1 MKRVRFSLRDAS
13 WLLIVASILFW
24 TSFAE
29 AHPQQGQSSGFMTG
43 FLHPWSGADHILAMI
58 AVGIWGAQLGT
69 PAIWLLPVTFP
80 MVMAIGGFLGLIGIR
95 LPGVE
100 IGIALSA
107 LLLGVAVCA
116 EARPKL
122 IFAAILVGCFGLFH
136 GHAHGTELPAG
147 QSGLLYSMGFVI
159 ATGCLH
165 AIGIALGLVNRWP
178 IGKVALRA
186 GGAFIALMGAYFVWG
201 AIV

>member
-1 MKRVRFSLRDAS
+1 MKRVRFSLRDVS
-13 WLLIVASILFW
+13 WLLIAASILFW
-24 TSFAE
+24 TSLAE
-29 AHPQQGQSSGFMTG
+29 AHPQQGQSSGFLTG

-107 LLLGVAVCA
+107 LLLGAAVCA

-201 AIV
+201 AFV